1 MRKSAVIFVAGLFL
15 AAAAYCAL
23 YFGATAGKRELL
35 GGNAPELLWLKRE
48 FNLSD
53 AEFER
58 VSKLHGNYL
67 PECKEMSRRIDQTNA
82 VLKQMLSS
90 GTNVTPEVEN
100 ALADAAELRLHCQKM
115 MLKHFYEVAATMPP
129 AQGKRYLEWVQEKTF
144 LPHYGMCPQC
154 VK

>member
-1 MRKSAVIFVAGLFL
+1 MRKSAVITAAGLLL
-15 AAAAYCAL
+15 AAAAYCAF
-23 YFGATAGKRELL
+23 YFGTTAGKRDLL
-35 GGNAPELLWLKRE
+35 QGRVPELLWLKKE
-48 FNLSD
+48 FNLSE

-58 VSKLHGNYL
+58 ISQLHANYL

-82 VLKQMLSS
+82 ALKEMLAN
-90 GTNVTPEVEN
+90 GTNVTPGVEK

-129 AQGKRYLEWVQEKTF
+129 EQGKRYLEWVQEKTF